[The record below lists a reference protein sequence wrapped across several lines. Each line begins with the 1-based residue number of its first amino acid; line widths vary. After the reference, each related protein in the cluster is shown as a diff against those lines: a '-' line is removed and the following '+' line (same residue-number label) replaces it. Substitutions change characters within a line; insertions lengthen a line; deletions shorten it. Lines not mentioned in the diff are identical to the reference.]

1 MASTTF
7 NGPVSSEKGFQVAT
21 KNATTGA
28 ITTRMSS
35 GMPDLTGLSISDV
48 ATASS
53 LTLAADTISIVKA
66 DTKVQQQLLVHYLQP
81 TQGTIVVYAQAK
93 DTTGGTATLTF
104 DAAGSDVWATG
115 SVIESRGS
123 SEVTFDT
130 SAAGETQLV
139 FTPANAATNL
149 FTTGSMIAF
158 ICYEKG
164 TWHIASKMGGAA
176 DATTG
181 AFAFAA

>member
-7 NGPVSSEKGFQVAT
+7 NGPVRSEKGFQVAT
-21 KNATTGA
+21 KNTTTGA

-48 ATASS
+48 ATAST
-53 LTLAADTISIVKA
+53 LTLAADTISVVNYTGA
-66 DTKVQQQLLVHYLQP
+66 AACAATLP
-81 TQGTIVVYAQAK
+81 AATAGTVCVYMQAV
-93 DTTGGTATLTF
+93 DTTGGTNTLTF
-104 DAAGSDVWATG
+104 DAAGTDVWATG
-115 SVIESRGS
+115 SVIESRSGGEADVDIS
-123 SEVTFDT
+123 T
-130 SAAGETQLV
+130 AGETQLV

-158 ICYEKG
+158 ICYETG
-164 TWHIASKMGGAA
+164 TWTIASRMGGAA

>member
-7 NGPVSSEKGFQVAT
+7 NGPVRSEKGFQVAT
-21 KNATTGA
+21 KNTTTGA

-53 LTLAADTISIVKA
+53 LTLAADTISVINYTGA
-66 DTKVQQQLLVHYLQP
+66 AAATCTLP
-81 TQGTIVVYAQAK
+81 AATQGTVVVYCQAV
-93 DTTGGTATLTF
+93 DTTGGTNTLVF

-115 SVIESRGS
+115 SVIESRATA
-123 SEVTFDT
+123 EVDFDIST
-130 SAAGETQLV
+130 AGETQLV

-149 FTTGSMIAF
+149 LTIGGQIAF

-164 TWHIASKMGGAA
+164 TWHIASSLARE
-176 DATTG
+176 TTQVTG

>member
-7 NGPVSSEKGFQVAT
+7 NGPVRSEKGFQVAT
-21 KNATTGA
+21 KNTTTGA

-48 ATASS
+48 ATASTI
-53 LTLAADTISIVKA
+53 TLAADTISVVNYTGA
-66 DTKVQQQLLVHYLQP
+66 AACAATLP
-81 TQGTIVVYAQAK
+81 AATAGTIVIYCQSK

-104 DAAGSDVWATG
+104 NAAGSDVWATG
-115 SVIESRGS
+115 SVIESRNS
-123 SEVTFDT
+123 NEVTFDT

-149 FTTGSMIAF
+149 LTTGGQIAF
-158 ICYEKG
+158 ICYEDG
-164 TWHIASKMGGAA
+164 TWHIATSLARE
-176 DATTG
+176 TTQVTG

>member
-7 NGPVSSEKGFQVAT
+7 NGPVRSEKGFQVAT
-21 KNATTGA
+21 KNTTTGA
-28 ITTRMSS
+28 VTTRMSS
-35 GMPDLTGLSISDV
+35 GMPDLTGLSVSDV
-48 ATASS
+48 ATATSI
-53 LTLAADTISIVKA
+53 TLAADTISVINYTGA
-66 DTKVQQQLLVHYLQP
+66 AAATCTLP
-81 TQGTIVVYAQAK
+81 AATQGTVVVYCQAV
-93 DTTGGTATLTF
+93 DTTGGTNTLVF

-130 SAAGETQLV
+130 SAANETKLT

-181 AFAFAA
+181 AFVFAA